1 MPRMQNTRWVYQRQ
15 MKIETE
21 NFRWRKSGFIKYLRY
36 QTTGSDKRDYSG
48 ERTGWSDGTTVYI
61 EWKTVWGCF
70 QSYSTAG
77 LGSSFSLSAQK
88 HATANEICYYKV
100 RGFAN
105 TKALL

>member
-1 MPRMQNTRWVYQRQ
+1 M
-15 MKIETE
+15 
-21 NFRWRKSGFIKYLRY
+21 IK
-36 QTTGSDKRDYSG
+36 
-48 ERTGWSDGTTVYI
+48 ETTVEKELADQMGQQSI
-61 EWKTVWGCF
+61 LNGKLCVWGCF